1 MSNVKQE
8 GGLQLADYLTLVD
21 QYAHMKAERL
31 AMQRLVNKLEKEE
44 EKLKEQLLALQNAEV
59 VDTPYVVAQ
68 FYEEDKPE
76 AFDWDQ
82 LYNHIWENKEFDL
95 LEKRVGRAAM
105 KDRWKEG
112 EDVPGVRQL
121 KVKNVKLTY
130 K

>member
-31 AMQRLVNKLEKEE
+31 AMQRVVNKLEKEE
-44 EKLKEQLLALQNAEV
+44 EKLKEQLLALQNPEV

-76 AFDWDQ
+76 VFDWDQ
-82 LYNHIWENKEFDL
+82 LYTHIWENKEFDL

-112 EDVPGVRQL
+112 EDVPGVRHL